1 VKRLLTELLLAPLQL
16 YRRVI
21 SPALPPRCRFYPSCS
36 AYAVQAVRELGIL
49 RGSIV
54 AGWRVLRCNP
64 WNLGGVD
71 ELEDRRLFAA
81 CEGHAHGHRERA
93 V

>member
-1 VKRLLTELLLAPLQL
+1 MKRLLTELLLAPLHL

-21 SPALPPRCRFYPSCS
+21 SPAMPPRCRFYPSCS
-36 AYAVQAVRELGIL
+36 AYAVQAVRELGIF

-71 ELEDRRLFAA
+71 QLADRRLFAA
-81 CEGHAHGHRERA
+81 CDGHAHGRGEPA
-93 V
+93 L